1 MNATLDR
8 HDGNE
13 PAMSSDMSP
22 DMMEDTAGTAR
33 RCIVTG
39 DTGARGGLIRFVA
52 GPDGVVTP
60 DLAEKLPGRGLWVA
74 ADRDALAR
82 ADVRVF
88 SRAQRGQVE
97 VPADLAARIEAALA
111 RRLADYLG
119 MARRAGALV
128 AGFEK
133 CRAALKG
140 GTGAALLAASDGA
153 ADGRAKLRALAPALE
168 ELAPL
173 TAAEMGCAIGRE
185 AAVHAVVTD
194 AALARRIAREA
205 RRLAGVRGTYTDTG
219 DQARDARERAF
230 G

>member
-8 HDGNE
+8 HEDRE
-13 PAMSSDMSP
+13 PVMPQDVSP
-22 DMMEDTAGTAR
+22 DMSDGTAGKAR

-39 DTGARGGLIRFVA
+39 ETGARGGLIRFVV

-60 DLAEKLPGRGLWVA
+60 DLAEKLPGRGLWVS
-74 ADRDALAR
+74 ADRDALTR

-88 SRAQRGQVE
+88 SRAARGRVE
-97 VPADLAARIEAALA
+97 VPGDLAARVEAALV

-140 GTGAALLAASDGA
+140 GACAALLAASDGA
-153 ADGRAKLRALAPALE
+153 ADGRA
-168 ELAPL
+168 
-173 TAAEMGCAIGRE
+173 TV
-185 AAVHAVVTD
+185 VHAVVTD
-194 AALARRIAREA
+194 GPLARRIAREA
-205 RRLAGVRGTYTDTG
+205 RRLAGVRGAGIG
-219 DQARDARERAF
+219 DEARDAHERAF